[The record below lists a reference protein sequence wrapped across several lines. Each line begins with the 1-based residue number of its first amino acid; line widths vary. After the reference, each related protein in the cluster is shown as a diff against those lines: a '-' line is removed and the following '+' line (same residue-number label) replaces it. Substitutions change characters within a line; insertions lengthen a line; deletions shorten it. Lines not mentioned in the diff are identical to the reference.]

1 MEGVDFFKGSAV
13 ATTVC
18 DINGT
23 VIYQNDVAMSV
34 LGDGNAMGRNLKEC
48 HKPET
53 WNKIVEMLN
62 NGTTNAYTIE
72 KGDVKKLIYQ
82 TPWYDSNGKVAGLI
96 EYSIVLPNNMP
107 HFVRPVKKV

>member
-1 MEGVDFFKGSAV
+1 MEGVDFFKSSAV

-18 DINGT
+18 DIDGN
-23 VIYQNDVAMSV
+23 VIYQNDTAKSA
-34 LGDGNAMGRNLKEC
+34 LGNAMGCNLKGC
-48 HKPET
+48 HKPES
-53 WNKIVEMLN
+53 WNKIVEMITS
-62 NGTTNAYTIE
+62 GTSNAYTIE

-107 HFVRPVKKV
+107 HFVRPVK